1 MDYASVEL
9 ENITQIVEKLNALFE
24 SAKSEFDTQK
34 KSFKEELDAIKSKMI
49 NDLVFENAKK
59 IKNELDTKKEELQ
72 TYIIAQTA
80 QSYEDNKEDL
90 IKSINIDYD
99 ALLSQNATQF
109 LALAQKQ
116 LNAALDNEFKKEKYT
131 NILKTF
137 EKDAL
142 NALKHTQER
151 FNEDLIALDLKAL
164 ATAYIQKQ
172 VQKDF
177 KTLEALVLKE
187 QKSEIAKQLLNH
199 FLHQN
204 ATQELIKE
212 SLSAILEQNFTQKS
226 LKEHIEARL
235 IDINHHLVDKIMGT
249 RELFKTNF
257 IQNLVLA
264 SLSLK
269 NELSLICENMDA
281 LNRLKVKEKGI
292 EDETLHFQGKLKVE

>member
-9 ENITQIVEKLNALFE
+9 ENITQIVEELNALFE